1 MKLHLPKL
9 LRNSVLA
16 CITAVAGIASSTVG
30 SATFAGG
37 FVAFVLSGQASAATS
52 TDPTATFSDGD
63 VLELGDGATV
73 SESIQ
78 FADNATDASIT
89 LNVTDGTV
97 TWATA
102 QAENKGVST
111 VNIATGATL
120 DVTTDEGR
128 YCVFASKQGADV
140 TINLEAGAKLLS
152 KNIFGWENQPR
163 GEALRTVN
171 MAAGSEWTI
180 QTPESFYLNNTVINL
195 SGAKIVLANEATA
208 VCFERRNNSIN
219 TTADATQMSEIT
231 GPGAIKAGNNGAG
244 GEGDGYTFNVAR
256 GDFEI
261 NDTNTSDLL
270 VSARLINGDGV
281 TRRVQK
287 LGDGIMEMTA
297 ANTFSHTFYVRE
309 GELKFTGAGNMNC
322 SDMSV
327 LAGSTLTLNTSAAF
341 SSVINLQD
349 GGVLNLGSA
358 QSLGAN
364 ANLNGT
370 VKIVDTVTLT
380 AGTLT
385 VNENTTIFDL
395 SGWTGGDTYQLFTLA
410 GGTLTA
416 GKVQVVGNEGNGVWL
431 LESTGMLSLQKL
443 ATWSGGASL
452 TWEEGSTFD
461 NGVSFTN
468 GALVS
473 ISSNQGDVTAT
484 VKGAVSTRELT
495 VETGTNL
502 ILAGEGTVAAVG
514 TVLKGDLTVQTAGNS
529 LGSVSM
535 SDVSKLVIAVE
546 GETSLADSI
555 GTTNISGGTIYVAD
569 GTTLTE
575 STYCM
580 FSHNMVVQGTLNLT
594 GGDVFNWGA
603 SNVHTVTIDGG
614 TMALGDNRQSFSSKC
629 KLVLKD
635 ATITGE
641 GDAYGAL
648 DFFEDGC
655 SITSYGESSI
665 EGSIRLRPENQTTT
679 MNVVDGTLTT
689 LGNLGNGSNGNLAK
703 EGEGTLAI
711 GGTLTTQGTVQVK
724 AGVLKMLDGS
734 SATSAVNLA
743 GGVLGAAGTATMET
757 LSGSGDIVLD
767 ADAALTINNVSGVF
781 NKKGEGALIVGNMG
795 GSTLNMNYEGPLTV
809 NNFNLSENAVLSYG
823 VASGDNLLQIDS
835 LSSKVVIN
843 IMALQDQLAE
853 GIDLGLASSISAD
866 KISILGL
873 DAGEYTLQNSNGY
886 WKLFSDV
893 ELHSDWDMNWGTD
906 IIISSPMEP
915 ATVAVPESGDFS
927 LVDTDANDQS
937 GRIAAV
943 LTGGGSGVSVFGGS
957 ALPDGTSN
965 TAFQGDT
972 WIRAEEGQYKLITG
986 GHLANTW
993 SSGAI
998 GHFTGDTHIVVDGAT
1013 VGSIVGGTHQDGRSP
1028 VFTGNSYISI
1038 FSGDVTA
1045 AIVGAGTNA
1054 HGKTTHFNG
1063 TTNIYVYVPL
1073 STNNQ
1078 NGMGGASPGDA
1089 IIGAGASFDP
1099 QSRGCTN
1106 NLTGTANV
1114 TVDLS
1119 EYAGD
1124 AANFS
1129 KRIVGGHYNWSG
1141 GGYKGNITGDT
1152 NVTIIGHSDVTF
1164 AELIVGG
1171 SRNNAGTI
1179 NTTGTSSVNISGS
1192 STFSSKIVGGSSLTG
1207 GSTSTTGGTSISISG
1222 GTFNG
1227 AIYGGASH
1235 DSGGATSTT
1244 GDVVISL
1251 SGGTFAEKVVAGSH
1265 LETDTGTLSVGN
1277 TSVSV
1282 SGGTVNGDLIGGLY
1296 INGTGD
1302 AAVTA
1307 SMGDSTIIIS
1317 GGKVTNV
1324 YGGTYTVRNK
1334 ADATITQGDIVIDLQ
1349 GGEIAGNVYAAGYQ
1363 GNATNLTTESTT
1375 VKLSAAATIADG
1387 KIISGGYKT
1396 SQTNSVITGDST
1408 LVFTGTQDRTGVS
1421 FTGFNKVEVADKATA
1436 TVGALPTA
1444 GVTIDKVGAG
1454 VLATTVGVSGTGT
1467 GISVNVNEGTLQL
1480 TGTASMAASTVNV
1493 ATGATLEIATT
1504 QELNAGT
1511 GSIAGAGSLVKNE
1524 TGTATV
1530 DTLGADWTGDITVNG
1545 GTLNLSAMGGTAS
1558 VVVNT
1563 GAALNVTA
1571 EVACEVTNSGTLTAE
1586 TISGAV
1592 TNSGTLTAE
1601 SISGAVTNSGALT
1614 AGDITGKL
1622 TSTGGSLEITGESLS
1637 STDISIS
1644 GTTLKGTWSAA
1655 GAALGTGVVVD
1666 TTGTVTLEGA
1676 DLGSQI
1682 TVNAGTLAL
1691 TGATTLSGFSSVQN
1705 ITYADSSKNGFDYT
1719 SDVYAGVIALG
1730 EGGAVDTTGLT
1741 VNGYTVTLKDDGSLV
1756 ADHGVSTIY
1765 WVSTGTI
1772 TYNDELNIINEK
1784 DESATGFKLNG
1795 GELVIGKDLG
1805 TIKLEVAANGGTL
1818 NIAAGQTLESSDFVE
1833 TNAGTAQLTGEGV
1846 YGIGSE
1852 LELVGPVQLASGWKG
1867 IVSTAATEI
1876 SEDTTLALGQKVE
1889 FSSDTLTL
1897 GGALNA
1903 EGAGLILGEN
1913 LIFDSYESV
1922 LNADS
1927 LSVRGGELLVSLS
1940 TAALA
1945 DVTATTTTLLTL
1957 KETSA
1962 SQVFYGE
1969 DKKSITADG
1978 TIIEKSTG
1986 LDGLYD
1992 AKLCWNGNKLDLITT
2007 LREGLV
2013 IWEDAPEGSDQD
2025 TVLDSESIASGSD
2038 VAFIGGG
2045 SSVVEV
2051 SGAASVQNVIISNH
2065 ADAESVEYTFT
2076 GDSINIAENL
2086 TVNYGAGLT
2095 VENDVT
2101 VKGDTVVG
2109 NDSESALTVN
2119 GGTLTVEGDTKV
2131 NGELAVMAGTL
2142 STTNVAAAEAQV
2154 TLGSGAT
2161 LAATEAVEAG
2171 SIVVDASTLTAQ
2183 DIVVAGSLD
2192 MAENA
2197 TITATGDVEAGSI
2210 AVAGA
2215 STLAADKAVVAV
2227 TIDVATD
2234 SSLAAETATVKT
2246 VENAGT
2252 LNIAGMLTATSPA
2265 ATYSLRST
2273 AADKGTITNSGDMT
2287 VGGVVADEFTMTGGT
2302 LEITSN
2308 EGFQSTETNIAAGT
2322 LKANKVDWSID
2333 GGTIGAV
2340 TIEGDKTV
2348 TLNNVKLTE
2357 TLVNNGNLELTGTI
2371 DISELACS
2379 PENVFTSLD
2388 GQASTE
2394 GNGYAST
2401 TNTYTIVTG
2410 NAPIVDLT
2418 NIKWDSGLTVDGYEY
2433 SNGLLT
2439 EKVSFSYEEYVVNA
2453 DLTYDAA
2460 LNKELVKRETTMLQ
2474 VNGGTLNVNS
2484 TLKDQKLTVGEKPNE
2499 GSATVNVNAAVTQE
2513 INLNSGLVNINAAVA
2528 GINAKG
2534 GTINIGTGATDEVKV
2549 KGSKVTITGGNG
2561 VAGLTIDKGVVAN
2574 LALADTTVT
2583 TAKEGV
2589 TLNGTLKDGVL
2600 SVTRGTTL
2608 AGNLTMDHST
2618 LSIASTESDLK
2629 LTAGEVKSLSQTG
2642 LVSIGSFTVDAD
2654 DIEVTG
2660 EGVEVYDKYFSG
2672 WKVKNGKVVAAG
2684 RNTSFYTAKAGDVSA
2699 NGAAGLALADAALL
2713 DEKNDWQHV
2722 KGSDLGAV
2730 LSILDT
2736 ASAETADK
2744 LGASLA
2750 GASTAVLGMAAM
2762 GDVERQLKAIRNRT
2776 TTMGVDQSVANDDMP
2791 YFNAWINA
2799 EGDRAEL
2806 GESGSESGYELN
2818 SWGGTVGFDV
2828 DFCPTVTAGLALT
2841 AMYGDL
2847 DATGA
2852 DTATGSMDSYYVSV
2866 FARYA
2871 PSAWTHTFVGTIG
2884 TSDISLDRTVNNVQ
2898 LEGET
2903 SGMSFGFMYEVGH
2916 VFALDEDGTACLQ
2929 PVFNVAWRH
2938 TTVDAYTED
2947 GGDLALEVGEQTLD
2961 TITIGMGA
2969 RLQAVVGE
2977 SMYNRTSIL
2986 EARVLAKVDAGD
2998 RCGSSKVALNAL
3010 PGASTNV
3017 DSTEMGAFGLEA
3029 GAGLT
3034 IPVGQ
3039 EGGSIFMDASVE
3051 LRSDYTN
3058 VNGTVGYR
3066 INF

>member
-16 CITAVAGIASSTVG
+16 CIAAVAGVVSSTVG

-37 FVAFVLSGQASAATS
+37 FVAFALSGQAQAATY
-52 TDPTATFSDGD
+52 TDPTVRFSNGD

-73 SESIQ
+73 SESIL
-78 FADNATDASIT
+78 FVGDSTDASIT

-97 TWATA
+97 TWATT

-128 YCVFASKQGADV
+128 YCVFASKEGADV
-140 TINLEAGAKLLS
+140 TINLETGAKLLS
-152 KNIFGWENQPR
+152 KNLFGWENQSR

-180 QTPESFYLNNTVINL
+180 QSPESFYLNNTVINL
-195 SGAKIVLANEATA
+195 SGAKMVLANEGTA
-208 VCFERRNNSIN
+208 VCFERRTNSIN
-219 TTADATQMSEIT
+219 TTADATRMSEIS
-231 GPGAIKAGNNGAG
+231 GAGSIKAGNNGNGG
-244 GEGDGYTFNVAR
+244 GEEGYIFNVVR
-256 GDFEI
+256 GSFDI
-261 NDTNTSDLL
+261 DATNTADLR
-270 VSARLINGDGV
+270 VSALLANGDGA
-281 TRRVQK
+281 RRVQK

-297 ANTFSHTFYVRE
+297 ANPFSHSFHVRA
-309 GELKFTGAGNMNC
+309 GELKFTGEGNMNC
-322 SDMSV
+322 ADLSV
-327 LAGSTLTLNTSAAF
+327 QSGGTLTLNTSVAF

-349 GGVLNLGSA
+349 GGILNLASG

-364 ANLNGT
+364 ANLGGT
-370 VKIVDTVTLT
+370 VKLVDTVTLT
-380 AGTLT
+380 AGTLAVREDTT
-385 VNENTTIFDL
+385 VFDL
-395 SGWTGGDTYQLFTLA
+395 SGWAAGEADTYQLFTVD
-410 GGTLTA
+410 GGTLAA
-416 GKVQVVGNEGNGVWL
+416 GKVQVAGYEGSGTWVL
-431 LESTGMLSLQKL
+431 DGTGMLSLQSL
-443 ATWSGGASL
+443 VTWSGGASL
-452 TWEEGSTFD
+452 TWADGTTFD
-461 NGVSFTN
+461 DGATFTN
-468 GALVS
+468 NAMV
-473 ISSNQGDVTAT
+473 NFAADQGDVTAT
-484 VKGAVSTRELT
+484 VEGAVSAIELT
-495 VETGTNL
+495 VESGTKL
-502 ILAGEGTVAAVG
+502 ILAGTGTVNATE
-514 TVLKGDLTVQTAGNS
+514 TVVNGDLTVQTAGNT
-529 LGSVSM
+529 LGTIALGG
-535 SDVSKLVIAVE
+535 DSKLTIAVE
-546 GETSLADSI
+546 GETSLADSV
-555 GTTNISGGTIYVAD
+555 GTTNISGGTIYIAD

-575 STYCM
+575 ST
-580 FSHNMVVQGTLNLT
+580 SGLISRDMVVQGTLKFA
-594 GGDVFNWGA
+594 GGDVINYNATNKFTI
-603 SNVHTVTIDGG
+603 TVDGG
-614 TMALGDNRQSFSSKC
+614 SLDLGEHRQSLPSEC
-629 KLVLKD
+629 TLVLKD
-635 ATITGE
+635 ATVFGT

-648 DFFEDGC
+648 DFFENGGT
-655 SITSYGESSI
+655 IVSYGESSI
-665 EGSIRLRPENQTTT
+665 DAPVRLRPGGQTTYV
-679 MNVVDGTLTT
+679 NVVDGTLTS
-689 LGNLGNGSNGNLAK
+689 LGNLGNNNNGNVTKVGA
-703 EGEGTLAI
+703 GTFAI
-711 GGTLTTQGTVQVK
+711 GGTVTTSGTVFVNE
-724 AGVLKMLDGS
+724 GVLKMLDGS
-734 SATSAVNLA
+734 SVSSVLSLA
-743 GGVLGAAGTATMET
+743 GGTLSAEGTTATIATLAGRGDVVLGADVVLTVNNATG
-757 LSGSGDIVLD
+757 LI
-767 ADAALTINNVSGVF
+767 
-781 NKKGEGALIVGNMG
+781 NKKGEGNLVINNLS
-795 GSTLNMNYEGPLTV
+795 GSQLNMNYDGPLTI
-809 NNFNLSENAVLSYG
+809 NNMNLSENAVLTYG
-823 VASGDNLLQIDS
+823 IMEGSLLQIDS
-835 LSSKVVIN
+835 LSTNVVIN
-843 IMALQDQLAE
+843 VLELQDKLAE

-866 KISILGL
+866 KISVLGL
-873 DAGEYTLQNSNGY
+873 DAGEYTLQESNGN
-886 WKLFSDV
+886 WKLFSEV
-893 ELHSDWDMNWGTD
+893 AFHSDWDMNWGTD
-906 IIISSPMEP
+906 VIISSPMSPVEI
-915 ATVAVPESGDFS
+915 AVSESGDFS
-927 LVDTDANDQS
+927 LAGTDANDQS

-957 ALPDGTSN
+957 ALPNGTSN

-986 GHLANTW
+986 GHFANSW
-993 SSGAI
+993 GSGTI
-998 GHFTGDTHIVVDGAT
+998 GHFTGDSHIVVDGAT
-1013 VGSIVGGTHQDGRSP
+1013 VGSIVGGSHQDGRGP
-1028 VFTGNSYISI
+1028 IFTGNSYISI

-1054 HGKTTHFNG
+1054 HGNTTHFNG
-1063 TTNIYVYVPL
+1063 TTNIYIYVPL
-1073 STNNQ
+1073 STVNT
-1078 NGMGGASPGDA
+1078 NGMGGAAPADA
-1089 IIGAGASFDP
+1089 VIGAGTSFDP

-1106 NLTGTANV
+1106 NLTGATNV

-1119 EYAGD
+1119 GYTGD
-1124 AANFS
+1124 AAEF
-1129 KRIVGGHYNWSG
+1129 KKKVFGGHYNWSG
-1141 GGYKGNITGDT
+1141 TYQANITGDT
-1152 NVTIIGHSDVTF
+1152 NVNIIGNSDVTF
-1164 AELIVGG
+1164 TADIVGG
-1171 SRNNAGTI
+1171 SRNNGGTI

-1192 STFSSKIVGGSSLTG
+1192 STYSSKVVAGSYLAG
-1207 GSTSTTGGTSISISG
+1207 NFTSTTGGTKLSISG

-1227 AIYGGASH
+1227 GVYGGAYH
-1235 DSGGATSTT
+1235 ENAGTSTT

-1251 SGGTFAEKVVAGSH
+1251 AGGTFAGNVVAGSH
-1265 LETDTGTLSVGN
+1265 LETQSGSLAVGD

-1302 AAVTA
+1302 AAVTG
-1307 SMGDSTIIIS
+1307 SMGDSTITIS

-1324 YGGTYTVRNK
+1324 YGGSYTVRNT
-1334 ADATITQGDIVIDLQ
+1334 ADSTISQGDIVIDLQ

-1363 GNATNLTTESTT
+1363 GNATGLTTGSTT
-1375 VKLSAAATIADG
+1375 VKVSSAATIAAG
-1387 KIISGGYKT
+1387 KTISGGYKT

-1408 LVFTGTQDRTGVS
+1408 LVFTDTQDRSGVT
-1421 FTGFNKVEVADKATA
+1421 FTDFNKVEVADKATA
-1436 TVGALPTA
+1436 TIGALTS
-1444 GVTIDKVGAG
+1444 IDKVGAG
-1454 VLATTVGVSGTGT
+1454 VLATVAGVSGTGT
-1467 GISVNVNEGTLQL
+1467 GVTVNVNEGTLL
-1480 TGTASMAASTVNV
+1480 LSGTASMAAGTVNV
-1493 ATGATLEIATT
+1493 AQGAALEISTT
-1504 QELNAGT
+1504 EELNAGT
-1511 GSIAGAGSLVKNE
+1511 GSIAGAGSLVKSE

-1558 VVVNT
+1558 VAVNT
-1563 GAALNVTA
+1563 GAALNVTD
-1571 EVACEVTNSGTLTAE
+1571 EVACEVSNSGTLTAD

-1601 SISGAVTNSGALT
+1601 SISGAVTNSGALA
-1614 AGDITGKL
+1614 AGDISGKL
-1622 TSTGGSLEITGESLS
+1622 TSTGGSLEITGASLS

-1655 GAALGTGVVVD
+1655 GAALGAGVVVD

-1691 TGATTLSGFSSVQN
+1691 TGDTTLSGFEAEVN
-1705 ITYADSSKNGFDYT
+1705 ITFADSSNNGFDYT

-1730 EGGAVDTTGLT
+1730 EGGAVDTTDLK
-1741 VNGYTVTLKDDGSLV
+1741 VDGYDVTMKDDGSLV

-1765 WVSTGTI
+1765 WVSTGTV

-1795 GELVIGKDLG
+1795 GELVIGKDLD
-1805 TIKLEVAANGGTL
+1805 TIKIEVAANGGTL

-1833 TNAGTAQLTGEGV
+1833 NNAGTAQLTGEGV

-1852 LELVGPVQLASGWKG
+1852 LELAGPVQLAAGWKG

-1889 FSSDTLTL
+1889 FTSDTLTL

-1922 LNADS
+1922 LSADS

-1957 KETSA
+1957 KETSD

-1969 DKKSITADG
+1969 DRKSIIADG
-1978 TIIEKSTG
+1978 TTIEKGTG
-1986 LDGLYD
+1986 RDGLYD

-2013 IWEDAPEGSDQD
+2013 VWEDAPEGSDQN
-2025 TVLDSESIASGSD
+2025 TVLDSESVAPDSD

-2051 SGAASVQNVIISNH
+2051 SGAASVQNVIVSNH
-2065 ADAESVEYTFT
+2065 TEAESMEYTFT

-2095 VENDVT
+2095 VENEVT

-2119 GGTLTVEGDTKV
+2119 GGTLIVEGDTKV

-2161 LAATEAVEAG
+2161 LAATESVEAG

-2215 STLAADKAVVAV
+2215 STLTADKAVVAV

-2246 VENAGT
+2246 VENAGK

-2273 AADKGTITNSGDMT
+2273 AADKGIITNSGEMT

-2308 EGFQSTETNIAAGT
+2308 EGFQSAETTIAAGT
-2322 LKANKVDWSID
+2322 LIANSVDWSID
-2333 GGTIGAV
+2333 GGTLGAV

-2371 DISELACS
+2371 DISELACR
-2379 PENVFTSLD
+2379 PESVFTGLD
-2388 GQASTE
+2388 GQASTN

-2439 EKVSFSYEEYVVNA
+2439 EKVSFSYDEYVVNA

-2460 LNKELVKRETTMLQ
+2460 LNKELVKLGTTKLQ
-2474 VNGGTLNVNS
+2474 ANGGTLNVK
-2484 TLKDQKLTVGEKPNE
+2484 TALKDQKLTVG
-2499 GSATVNVNAAVTQE
+2499 GATVNVNAAVTQE
-2513 INLNSGLVNINAAVA
+2513 INLISGLVNINAAVA

-2589 TLNGTLKDGVL
+2589 TLNGTLSNGVL
-2600 SVTRGTTL
+2600 SVTRGATL

-2618 LSIASTESDLK
+2618 LSIASTENDLK
-2629 LTAGEVKSLSQTG
+2629 LTAREVASLSQTG

-2660 EGVEVYDKYFSG
+2660 EGVEVYDKYFTG

-2713 DEKNDWQHV
+2713 DEKNDWQNV
-2722 KGSDLGAV
+2722 KDSDLGAV

-2736 ASAETADK
+2736 AGKTKSDE

-2750 GASTAVLGMAAM
+2750 GASTAVLGMAVM

-2806 GESGSESGYELN
+2806 GENSTASGYELN

-2884 TSDISLDRTVNNVQ
+2884 TSDISLDRTVNGVQ

-2903 SGMSFGFMYEVGH
+2903 SGMSFGFMYEVGR

-2938 TTVDAYTED
+2938 TTVDGYTED
-2947 GGDLALEVGEQTLD
+2947 GSDLALEVGEQTLD
-2961 TITIGMGA
+2961 TITFGMGA
-2969 RLQAVVGE
+2969 RLQSVVGE

-2998 RCGSSKVALNAL
+2998 RCGSSKVALGAV
-3010 PGASTNV
+3010 PGASSSV
-3017 DSTEMGAFGLEA
+3017 DSNEMGAFGLEA

-3039 EGGSIFMDASVE
+3039 DGGSIFMDASVE